1 MFWKLLN
8 NIIFLKIRQYL
19 PLHLCPKDS
28 KHSRTPNSQIGNS
41 SQECFL
47 ITPLMCSCFFVALVC
62 FYHVSSLFC
71 PSFGCEPKVKVT
83 TFGFLVLVWNKI
95 FHVKSLEAFHKF
107 HWLLSRWRH
116 HHKLLGPWFG
126 NNSFVKSFF
135 FYTFILFKHGCC
147 VFKTNTNHVQV
158 GCKILL

>member
-1 MFWKLLN
+1 MFSNLLN
-8 NIIFLKIRQYL
+8 NIIVKKFKQYL

-28 KHSRTPNSQIGNS
+28 KYSRTPNSQIGNS

-47 ITPLMCSCFFVALVC
+47 LIPLMCSCFFVAFVC

-71 PSFGCEPKVKVT
+71 PSFGCEPKVKVM
-83 TFGFLVLVWNKI
+83 TFECIWKAPCQAKFLVLVWNKI

-126 NNSFVKSFF
+126 NNNFVKSFI
-135 FYTFILFKHGCC
+135 YL
-147 VFKTNTNHVQV
+147 
-158 GCKILL
+158 